1 MRGAIPFTGP
11 GRTATN
17 ADANMLEKE
26 SPEKRES
33 RAGADEGNQQRQ
45 LQQDFTSSKAH
56 EGHDHLG
63 GINTNCPKSLQVL
76 PNFLRCLKLNL
87 T

>member
-63 GINTNCPKSLQVL
+63 ESIPTAPSLC
-76 PNFLRCLKLNL
+76 RCCQ
-87 T
+87 TSFDV